1 MQLSPVYRLVLPG
14 LLAGLVGIGAARAQG
29 QAAEPS
35 ADAAEPA
42 RRRVAVLIVAASAE
56 VAPEMADGLGELL
69 VGVVAA
75 RGGVTIIGKEEL
87 QAQLAQSE
95 EGTLECVG
103 SMACLGR
110 VGVQLDVVEVIA
122 GTLARRDARWTFN
135 LNRVDVPRGE
145 IVGRVFREVEG
156 DLGAVADALHA
167 AIPGHYA
174 PPAPKGGPPG
184 PLAPSAAWLSLRTPA
199 EGAEVTGVGALVGHT
214 RGGGLTHELPPGAF
228 DVRVGAP
235 GYRVWR
241 RRVRLAAAREVAIAV
256 HLEEAF
262 EEAVSPLVFAG
273 AGLAAVAFGVGLA
286 LGVHSQSSLALTVEQ
301 RRSGEVRRAEVL
313 EFYAAR
319 EHEAIAAN
327 VLFAVAGVAA
337 VGAFVALFFPERR
350 RASEPVA
357 LDVGP
362 GGLALRGRF

>member
-1 MQLSPVYRLVLPG
+1 MQLPLVYRLVLPG
-14 LLAGLVGIGAARAQG
+14 VLAGMAGIGVGRAQA
-29 QAAEPS
+29 QP
-35 ADAAEPA
+35 ADAPEGVAEPA

-69 VGVVAA
+69 VGAVAA

-167 AIPGHYA
+167 AIPELYA
-174 PPAPKGGPPG
+174 APAPEQVPPAPVD
-184 PLAPSAAWLSLRTPA
+184 PSPARLSLRTPVD
-199 EGAEVTGVGALVGHT
+199 GAEVTVDGALVGHT
-214 RGGGLTHELPPGAF
+214 RDGGLTHELPPGAF
-228 DVRVGAP
+228 EVRVGAP

-256 HLEEAF
+256 HLEEAY
-262 EEAVSPLVFAG
+262 EEAVSPLLFAS

-286 LGVHSQSSLALTVEQ
+286 LGVHSQSSLELTYAQ
-301 RRSGEVRRAEVL
+301 RRSGEVRRADVL
-313 EFYAAR
+313 DFYAAR

-337 VGAFVALFFPERR
+337 VGAIVALFFPERR
-350 RASEPVA
+350 RASGPVA